1 MPGVRPDQH
10 TACAAYSV
18 EVDPRIRT
26 RIVTVTLLA
35 IFALVL
41 IGTLLKHVH

>member
-1 MPGVRPDQH
+1 
-10 TACAAYSV
+10 
-18 EVDPRIRT
+18 VDPRIRT
-26 RIVTVTLLA
+26 RLVTATLLA